1 MKVTELNKI
10 CDPRGNLTFL
20 ENKNQIPFC
29 IERIYWIYDVPGGNE
44 RSGHA
49 FKSTTEFIVAL
60 SGSIEVK
67 IKKNNK
73 VSSYTLNSPNFGI
86 LLPPLTWREI
96 TNFSTNSVALVLASK
111 VFRPEDYIRDYYKY
125 QKLIYSQ
132 K

>member
-10 CDPRGNLTFL
+10 RDPRGNLTFL

-49 FKSTTEFIVAL
+49 FKSTTEFIIAL
-60 SGSIEVK
+60 SGSLDVK
-67 IKKNNK
+67 IKMNNK
-73 VSSYTLNSPNFGI
+73 VTSYTLNRPNFGI

-111 VFRPEDYIRDYYKY
+111 VFLSEDYIREYNNYK
-125 QKLIYSQ
+125 KLINSQ